1 MLRQR
6 LLTAAVLIPVGIV
19 VIWFGGWALAL
30 LLALFFGLA
39 AYELGQ
45 IFAGGGHKPAIWL
58 VVAAC
63 AAMPL
68 AQHAFG
74 TMGSMLSVIVLV
86 LTATFWFVMRYEAG
100 QDSAAVDFM
109 VTLGGTLYIGGL
121 GVCLVALRDMPDGMY
136 WLFLTIVAVAL
147 ADTGAYFIGSKFGKH
162 LFAPRVSPKKTW
174 EGYAGGV
181 VFSALS
187 GWGVGAL
194 CHLYA
199 PAISGLDGLIVGL
212 VLGLFCPLG
221 DLGES
226 LMKRPFGLKNS
237 SNLLPGHGGMLD
249 RIDSWLWAGVLA
261 YLLVRFWL
269 G

>member
-6 LLTAAVLIPVGIV
+6 LITAAVLIPLGVA
-19 VIWFGGWALAL
+19 VIWFGGWALAV

-39 AYELGQ
+39 AYELGN

-58 VVAAC
+58 LAAAC
-63 AAMPL
+63 MAMPL
-68 AQHAFG
+68 VQHAFG
-74 TMGSMLSVIVLV
+74 SIGSMLTVIVTV
-86 LTATFWFVMRYEAG
+86 LTATAWFVMRYEAG

-121 GVCLVALRDMPDGMY
+121 GVCLIALRDLPDGMY
-136 WLFLTIVAVAL
+136 WLFIAIVAVAL
-147 ADTGAYFIGSKFGKH
+147 ADTGAYFIGSSLGKH
-162 LFAPRVSPKKTW
+162 RFAPRVSPRKTW

-181 VFSALS
+181 VFSAL
-187 GWGVGAL
+187 GGLGVAAL
-194 CHLYA
+194 CHPAA
-199 PAISGLDGLIVGL
+199 PAISAVDGLI
-212 VLGLFCPLG
+212 LGLTLGLLCPLG

-226 LMKRPFGLKNS
+226 LLKRPFGLKNS

-249 RIDSWLWAGVLA
+249 RIDSWLWAGVLG
-261 YLLVRFWL
+261 YILVRFWL